1 MYTDNVRRFSGM
13 RVEQLREIVPT
24 RNIMVV
30 GDIMLDEY
38 LWGNVRGISPEA
50 PVPVVEIRS
59 KTYALGGGGNVGA
72 NLANLGGHVELAGV
86 IGTDAEATKLSE
98 LASSVERISLHLFP
112 CPDRPTTTKTRII
125 AHSQQMLRTDHEERG
140 PIPAQ
145 AEAAILDCVRAE
157 LPGLHACVLSDY
169 AKGVLTEN
177 LLQALI
183 GLCAGAGIPVIVD
196 PKGHRYSR
204 YRGAT
209 VVTPNTAEANL
220 AAQNGEGSLT
230 IEQVA
235 DRLQGEI
242 GAGALLI
249 TRGPQGMTLFEAGQ
263 PPTHIPTQARNVYD
277 VTGAGDT
284 VVAVLALMLAAGAQ
298 MAEAARIA
306 NVAAGMVVGKVG
318 TATVNLEELLAGL
331 GSR

>member
-1 MYTDNVRRFSGM
+1 M
-13 RVEQLREIVPT
+13 RIEQLMEIIPT

-59 KTYALGGGGNVGA
+59 KTYALGGAGNVAG
-72 NLANLGGHVELAGV
+72 NLANLGSNVYLAGV
-86 IGTDAEATKLSE
+86 VGIDTEANKLTE
-98 LASSVERISLHLFP
+98 LAAATPRVALHLYP
-112 CPDRPTTTKTRII
+112 CQDRPTTTKTRII
-125 AHSQQMLRTDHEERG
+125 AHSQQMLRTDHEERN

-145 AEAAILDCVRAE
+145 VEADMLNCVRE
-157 LPGLHACVLSDY
+157 RLDSLHACVLSDY

-177 LLQALI
+177 LLHALI
-183 GLCAGAGIPVIVD
+183 TMCKEADVPVIVD

-209 VVTPNTAEANL
+209 LVTPNTAEANL
-220 AAQNGEGSLT
+220 AAQNGEGSMT

-242 GAGALLI
+242 GNGALLI
-249 TRGPQGMTLFEAGQ
+249 TRGPQGMSLFMPGQ
-263 PPTHIPTQARNVYD
+263 QVTHIAAQARNIYD

-284 VVAVLALMLAAGAQ
+284 VVAVLALLLAVGMEML
-298 MAEAARIA
+298 EAARLA
-306 NVAAGMVVGKVG
+306 NYAAGIVVGKVG
-318 TATVNLEELLAGL
+318 TASVSLEELVG
-331 GSR
+331 GM

>member
-1 MYTDNVRRFSGM
+1 M
-13 RVEQLREIVPT
+13 RVEQLVEIVPT

-59 KTYALGGGGNVGA
+59 KTYALGGAGNVGA
-72 NLANLGGHVELAGV
+72 NLANLGGRVELVGV
-86 IGTDAEATKLSE
+86 VGDDAPAAKLSE
-98 LASSVERISLHLFP
+98 LASSTARVSLHLYR

-125 AHSQQMLRTDHEERG
+125 AHSQQMLRTDHEERR

-145 AEAAILDCVRAE
+145 AEAAIFDCVQAKLDR
-157 LPGLHACVLSDY
+157 LHACVLSDY

-177 LLQALI
+177 LLQSLIAL
-183 GLCAGAGIPVIVD
+183 CTQAGIPVIVD

-220 AAQNGEGSLT
+220 AAQNGEGSMT

-235 DRLQGEI
+235 DRLQSEI
-242 GAGALLI
+242 GNGALLI

-284 VVAVLALMLAAGAQ
+284 VVAVLALMLAAGAE
-298 MAEAARIA
+298 MAEAARMA
-306 NVAAGMVVGKVG
+306 NFAAGIVVGKVG
-318 TATVNLEELLAGL
+318 TAAVSLEELAGGL
-331 GSR
+331 GPR